1 MAANVGYVRYF
12 TAHIYEYQ
20 FYKALCLVSKQYDP
34 EDPEKPLHRCNFFG
48 SKEAGDKLKSM
59 LELGSSRPWK
69 EAMEVMTGEPKM
81 NTDAFREYFKPLE
94 DWLKIEN
101 EKNGVKVGWTNPP
114 IQEMCTRKEKSLE
127 ERIGEKLKY
136 G

>member
-81 NTDAFREYFKPLE
+81 NTDAFREYFKPLDKGE
-94 DWLKIEN
+94 LVLNIFSMWM
-101 EKNGVKVGWTNPP
+101 TNRDEVTLVNVS
-114 IQEMCTRKEKSLE
+114 ITF
-127 ERIGEKLKY
+127 
-136 G
+136 